1 MNAHS
6 RLQSQGS
13 MHVPDV
19 AELSGQSPRRL
30 ASRNKIWQN
39 KPSTKGVRRSDS
51 TTSNRIDR
59 MEEKIRGGRTKW
71 RHYAGA
77 RANSVSH
84 KGRGTDCFSV
94 CAGFR
99 DVMTVKHALLRT
111 PLITRHRAQSDPP
124 SEIRPTYALRASA
137 SGRPSFA
144 EPCITSARCL
154 TTRGSFPHGRF
165 HPSAK
170 DEST

>member
-19 AELSGQSPRRL
+19 AELSDQSPWKL
-30 ASRNKIWQN
+30 APRNKIWRN
-39 KPSTKGVRRSDS
+39 EPSTKGARGATRQRRTELTEWKRRSGEDE
-51 TTSNRIDR
+51 R
-59 MEEKIRGGRTKW
+59 MW
-71 RHYAGA
+71 RHYARA

-94 CAGFR
+94 CAGSR
-99 DVMTVKHALLRT
+99 DVTTVKHALLRT